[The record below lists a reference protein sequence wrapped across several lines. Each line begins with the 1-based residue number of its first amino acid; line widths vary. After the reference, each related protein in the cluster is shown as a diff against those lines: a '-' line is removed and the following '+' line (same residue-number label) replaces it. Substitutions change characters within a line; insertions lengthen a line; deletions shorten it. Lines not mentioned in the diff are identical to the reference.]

1 MATYLSLTKK
11 TTRYLTRLASPIL
24 QLDGIE
30 TSNVSQQQVKTTMFY
45 NFKSKHSEDNIIN
58 SLREM
63 WPKDGATSTEL
74 VLRERLGSLSQD
86 HLCTLKVLT
95 TVKNFSWPTT
105 KASPLLDV
113 FYKVKKNLEAG
124 FPPPSYYWVV
134 FLPHISNFNNLY
146 Q

>member
-86 HLCTLKVLT
+86 HSESPYICHKLFLA
-95 TVKNFSWPTT
+95 KNKS
-105 KASPLLDV
+105 
-113 FYKVKKNLEAG
+113 
-124 FPPPSYYWVV
+124 
-134 FLPHISNFNNLY
+134 
-146 Q
+146 